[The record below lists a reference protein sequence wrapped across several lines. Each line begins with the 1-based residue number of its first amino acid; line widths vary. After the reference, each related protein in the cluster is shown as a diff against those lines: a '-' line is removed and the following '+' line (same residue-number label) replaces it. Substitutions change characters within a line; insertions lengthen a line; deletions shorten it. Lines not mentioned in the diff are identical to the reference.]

1 MKHRAA
7 HSGEHLMQVVK
18 FLVELI
24 WEMLMGK
31 EKAGEIRLLFKIT
44 LLLLVQHIGFVAGV
58 DV

>member
-31 EKAGEIRLLFKIT
+31 KKAGEIRLIFLIIF
-44 LLLLVQHIGFVAGV
+44 GSFF
-58 DV
+58 

>member
-24 WEMLMGK
+24 WEILMGK
-31 EKAGEIRLLFKIT
+31 EKAGEIRL
-44 LLLLVQHIGFVAGV
+44 
-58 DV
+58 